1 MQQQHTSDLVRSYN
15 MKIETFTNTLL
26 TGEMREDMII
36 YDDNGGYVSM
46 PKAVYEAQQAE
57 QSTPIVRDDE

>member
-1 MQQQHTSDLVRSYN
+1 